1 MPQQLPEEPSQRR
14 IGIGDQ
20 STYRYQR
27 QSTMRKDRMYLEIL
41 SDFTDK
47 ALKGEFTNQE
57 LGRFLVTTDFTEGDG
72 TGAET
77 MRLLH
82 TTCCGLRIM

>member
-1 MPQQLPEEPSQRR
+1 MPQQLLEEPSQRR

-20 STYRYQR
+20 STCYYQPH
-27 QSTMRKDRMYLEIL
+27 STVRKDGMYLEIL
-41 SDFTDK
+41 SNFTDK
-47 ALKGEFTNQE
+47 TLKGEFTNQE

-72 TGAET
+72 SGAET

-82 TTCCGLRIM
+82 TTRCGLRLM